1 MLQKL
6 SESMPDNAMRDYYD
20 VDKIKFDK
28 YNEIIK
34 RNYPKLKLR
43 KRKMDIRIGG
53 SVYNDLGP

>member
-1 MLQKL
+1 
-6 SESMPDNAMRDYYD
+6 MPDNAMRDYYD